1 MQCSSTGGSFCF
13 GLDAPVANVPAGYS
27 LESIVYLGVGVN
39 KAMVDWGAVLLRKY
53 GTKRPVDYTTQ
64 HLGFSTDNG
73 AYYCY
78 GWQDKQSKKQ
88 STPSPSAGYKD
99 YQDAMEGVYEYS
111 KAEGIPYKHILL
123 DSWWYAKGDG
133 GGLKE
138 WDATNATF
146 PDGLKAFADKTG
158 WQFQMHNRYWSDNN
172 VYAKQ
177 NGGKYDFMIDDSTQY
192 AMPLVQDLWDD
203 LISNKTDSGVPLS
216 VYEQDWLHIEWQSVA
231 GVRESPTLARQWLI
245 QMGAGAAKQNTNV
258 QYCSTFARHVL
269 QSVEMPSVTSIRSSD
284 DYGPGQM
291 GDYPTQKKNSSPI
304 VHRDACSFPYCVYYV
319 GTSSIITHALMF
331 VCLFREVIFFFF
343 S

>member
-13 GLDAPVANVPAGYS
+13 GLDAPVTNVPAGYS

-73 AYYCY
+73 AYYYY

-123 DSWWYAKGDG
+123 DSWWYTKGDG

-192 AMPLVQDLWDD
+192 AMPLVQTCGTMGSLCP
-203 LISNKTDSGVPLS
+203 STSKTGSTLSGRVWQASANRQRSRDSGSCRWVP
-216 VYEQDWLHIEWQSVA
+216 VQQSKTPTCSIA
-231 GVRESPTLARQWLI
+231 VRLPGT
-245 QMGAGAAKQNTNV
+245 
-258 QYCSTFARHVL
+258 CSSR
-269 QSVEMPSVTSIRSSD
+269 
-284 DYGPGQM
+284 
-291 GDYPTQKKNSSPI
+291 
-304 VHRDACSFPYCVYYV
+304 
-319 GTSSIITHALMF
+319 
-331 VCLFREVIFFFF
+331 
-343 S
+343 